1 LQIPVGTEYAVKGV
15 GNGVFAM
22 KLYSFKAATAIAA
35 LVGSLA
41 MAGSAN
47 ATLTITS
54 VNGGAPG
61 GVVLDNLDWLTTNG
75 NNAAPNTTGGL
86 SPQSGMSV
94 SFSPD
99 GGAVQG
105 NVSGVNAAP
114 FLSGN
119 NGNGFGNPLYI
130 TDQPNGQDT
139 TVYVTAGGIQGSSA
153 TLLLPDDELYFGLL
167 WGSVDTYN
175 TLEFYDSSNNLVGT
189 LTGSDVTAFANG
201 DQGAAGTFYVSI
213 NSDVAFNRVVATSSE
228 HAFEIDNISFNQTI
242 PSPEPITLSLFGAG
256 LAGLGLVR
264 RRRKA

>member
-1 LQIPVGTEYAVKGV
+1 
-15 GNGVFAM
+15 M
-22 KLYSFKAATAIAA
+22 KLYSFKAATAFAA

-41 MAGSAN
+41 LAGTAN
-47 ATLTITS
+47 ATLSITS
-54 VNGGAPG
+54 VNGGAPN

-75 NNAAPNTTGGL
+75 ADAAPNTTGGL
-86 SPQSGMSV
+86 SPQSGMSI

-105 NVSGVNAAP
+105 NVSSINAAP

-119 NGNGFGNPLYI
+119 NGDGFGNPLYI
-130 TDQPNGQDT
+130 TNQPNGQDT

-153 TLLLPDDELYFGLL
+153 TFILPDDELYFGLL

-175 TLEFYDSSNNLVGT
+175 TLEFFDGNTLVGSI
-189 LTGSDVTAFANG
+189 TGSDVNAFANG
-201 DQGAAGTFYVSI
+201 DQGAAGTFYVNI
-213 NSDVAFNRVVATSSE
+213 NSDTPFNRVVASSSQ

-242 PSPEPITLSLFGAG
+242 PSPEPLTLSLFGAG

>member
-1 LQIPVGTEYAVKGV
+1 
-15 GNGVFAM
+15 M
-22 KLYSFKAATAIAA
+22 KFYSFKAAAAVTALA
-35 LVGSLA
+35 GSLA
-41 MAGSAN
+41 MTGAASAGPLS
-47 ATLTITS
+47 ISS

-61 GVVLDNLDWLTTNG
+61 GVILDNLDWLTTNG
-75 NNAAPNTTGGL
+75 LDAAPNTTGGL

-99 GGAVQG
+99 GGAVEG
-105 NVSGVNAAP
+105 NVSGINAAP

-119 NGNGFGNPLYI
+119 NGQGFGNPFPGN
-130 TDQPNGQDT
+130 DQPNGQDT
-139 TVYVTAGGIQGSSA
+139 TVYVTAGGIQGSSV
-153 TLLLPDDELYFGLL
+153 TFLLPSDERYFGLL

>member
-1 LQIPVGTEYAVKGV
+1 M
-15 GNGVFAM
+15 N
-22 KLYSFKAATAIAA
+22 LYSFKAATAVAA
-35 LVGSLA
+35 FVGSLA
-41 MAGSAN
+41 MAGTAN
-47 ATLTITS
+47 ATLAITS
-54 VNGGAPG
+54 VNGGAPN
-61 GVVLDNLDWLTTNG
+61 GVILDNLDWLPNSGG
-75 NNAAPNTTGGL
+75 NNGTYDPTGGV

-105 NVSGVNAAP
+105 NVGGINAAP

-119 NGNGFGNPLYI
+119 NGDGFGNPLY
-130 TDQPNGQDT
+130 TTNQPNGQDT

-153 TLLLPDDELYFGLL
+153 TFLLPDDELYFGLL

-189 LTGSDVTAFANG
+189 ITGIQVTNAANG
-201 DQGAAGTFYVSI
+201 DQGANGTFYVNI
-213 NSDVAFNRVVATSSE
+213 NSDIAFNRVVASSSQ

-256 LAGLGLVR
+256 LAGLGLAR